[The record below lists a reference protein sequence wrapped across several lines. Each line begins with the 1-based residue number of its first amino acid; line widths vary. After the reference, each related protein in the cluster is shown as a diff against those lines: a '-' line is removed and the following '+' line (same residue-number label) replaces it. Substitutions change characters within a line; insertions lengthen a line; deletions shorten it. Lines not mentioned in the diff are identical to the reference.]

1 MNYRSLSLAAL
12 LFVLLGSLFALPGVH
27 GLAPDPAGGATPPS
41 PYTVQGTIYQP
52 GGKLLAPGANVWVND
67 TSRGFSLTTTA
78 SAAAHYQVDLSS
90 GTPNYKNGDSISVT
104 AMYLPYAGT
113 NTTKVV
119 TTQSGSYCN
128 VTLAARPLSASLTPR
143 PSTVYAGQVT
153 TLWGAGAGGVQPY
166 TYNWTFGDG
175 TPHAATAANW
185 TQHVYAAAG
194 TYTAQLILND
204 SAANTAT
211 ASATIT
217 VVAAPT
223 LALAYAPATPRVF
236 TPVTFN
242 STLSLAGNGWSYFF
256 YFGDGSSSGYT
267 APGTNDSVHGYSA
280 GGTYIA
286 NATAWNV
293 STRFR
298 VDSGPVTV
306 TVTPRLGVTLAATPS
321 TTEVGYNTSFLAT
334 PSGAQGAVTYTFAY
348 GDGAT
353 SGPQASAGAVHAYA
367 AAANLTANLTATD
380 TGGPAGTAYATSPVT
395 VVKAVGVVLAP
406 SVTSGSAPLTVTF
419 VASPY
424 AGVAP
429 YTFNFTLGNGVV
441 IHGNTTGHASA
452 TYAAA
457 GTYTAS
463 VRVLDALG
471 IHAWAS
477 VTITVGS
484 TPPALV
490 ISAYATPRAGAAP
503 LHVSFGVWASGGRT
517 PYTFA
522 WVFGDGSV
530 SLSQRYANHTYISSG
545 TFTADVWVNDSS
557 GLSQEQSFTI
567 VVSVLSAHLFGSTAL
582 QVNTSG
588 SYTVDNVTGGVGPYT
603 VAWNFHDGS
612 AWVHTQ
618 GTSSSI
624 AHTFTA
630 KGTYVLTVYVND
642 SENPARS
649 AVRNLTVLVSA
660 ASSVP
665 TSPPSLVSQLMPGGS
680 LFPLLLLL
688 VLLLVVVLVVLAVA
702 RRRKKQRESADAA
715 VAAGLATGTAVEA
728 PSTAPE
734 GEAAPEEGAGAADAE
749 VGTEAAPEGEP
760 LAEGEAAEPT
770 GEPTEGEEANPVEL
784 EEPQEEASPEEGSTE
799 EGSSPQEGEEQP
811 SEEAQPSNEEAPPT
825 DEEPPQEESS
835 PDEDP
840 HGGSDA

>member
-12 LFVLLGSLFALPGVH
+12 LFVLLGSLLALPVVH
-27 GLAPDPAGGATPPS
+27 GLAPLPARGAAPPN
-41 PYTVQGTIYQP
+41 PYSVQGTIYQP
-52 GGKLLAPGANVWVND
+52 GGRLPAPGANVWVND
-67 TSRGFSLTTTA
+67 TTRGFSLTTTA
-78 SAAAHYQVDLSS
+78 NATAQYQVDLSS

-119 TTQSGSYCN
+119 TTRSGSYCN
-128 VTLAARPLSASLTPR
+128 VSLAARPLSASLTPL

-175 TPHAATAANW
+175 TPHAATAANR
-185 TQHVYAAAG
+185 TQHIYSAAG

-217 VVAAPT
+217 VVAAPA
-223 LALAYAPATPRVF
+223 LALACAPAAPRVF

-242 STLSLAGNGWSYFF
+242 GTLSVAGNGWSYFF
-256 YFGDGSSSGYT
+256 NFGDGSNSGYT
-267 APGTNDSVHGYSA
+267 APGTNGSIHGYSA
-280 GGTYIA
+280 SGTYTA
-286 NATAWNV
+286 NVTAWNV
-293 STRFR
+293 STGFR
-298 VDSGPVTV
+298 VDSGPVIV
-306 TVTPRLGVTLAATPS
+306 TVAPRLGVALAATPS

-334 PSGAQGAVTYTFAY
+334 PSGAQSAVSYTFAY
-348 GDGAT
+348 GDGMS
-353 SGPQASAGAVHAYA
+353 SGPQASASALHAYA
-367 AAANLTANLTATD
+367 SAANLTANVTATD
-380 TGGPAGTAYATSPVT
+380 TGGPAGTAFATSPVT

-429 YTFNFTLGNGVV
+429 YKFNFTLGNGVV
-441 IHGNTTGHASA
+441 ILGNATGHASA
-452 TYAAA
+452 TYTTP

-471 IHAWAS
+471 VHAWAS
-477 VTITVGS
+477 VTITVSS
-484 TPPALV
+484 TPPPLV
-490 ISAYATPRAGAAP
+490 ISAYATPRTGAAP
-503 LHVSFGVWASGGRT
+503 LHVSFGVWASGGVT

-522 WVFGDGSV
+522 WVFGDGSA
-530 SLSQRYANHTYISSG
+530 SLAQRYANHTYTSAG

-557 GLSQEQSFTI
+557 GLSQEQSFTL
-567 VVSVLSAHLFGSTAL
+567 VVSVLQAQLYGPIAL
-582 QVNTSG
+582 QVNSAGT
-588 SYTVDNVTGGVGPYT
+588 YTVDNVTGGVGPYT

-612 AWVHTQ
+612 AWAHTQ

-630 KGTYVLTVYVND
+630 KGTYVITAYVND
-642 SENPARS
+642 SESPARS
-649 AVRNLTVLVSA
+649 ASENLTVVVSA
-660 ASSVP
+660 ASSP
-665 TSPPSLVSQLMPGGS
+665 TSSPPSLVSQLMPGGS

-702 RRRKKQRESADAA
+702 RRRKRQREGEEAA
-715 VAAGLATGTAVEA
+715 VAAGLAAGTAVEA

-734 GEAAPEEGAGAADAE
+734 GEAAPEEGSGAADAE
-749 VGTEAAPEGEP
+749 AGSEAAPEGEP
-760 LAEGEAAEPT
+760 LAEGEASEPS
-770 GEPTEGEEANPVEL
+770 GEPTEGEAGNPVEI
-784 EEPQEEASPEEGSTE
+784 EEPQAEAPPEEGSTDEGSDPPEGGEQPPE
-799 EGSSPQEGEEQP
+799 EGAP
-811 SEEAQPSNEEAPPT
+811 SGEEAPPSE
-825 DEEPPQEESS
+825 EEPSQEEGS
-835 PDEDP
+835 PDEDS